1 VEPALRLSPDYL
13 LEDGRCH
20 FADYAVHDFVMLLT
34 TSSWALRREFANQ
47 EYDRPKG
54 DSLVAATQTRKGVP
68 TMCDFSLQ
76 HAKSRPAVVADK
88 LVSHNFGR
96 GTIGFKSVDDPIG
109 EATAACVLPGTELAF
124 DKPIKLRWASDEGKG
139 IEGRFT
145 TAIFRQKDKDKP
157 NVHHD
162 VLEMPDGQQFLL
174 TQLEEGQNATVLQ
187 LPAAPKTE
195 KEAEEQKRAEY
206 IG

>member
-1 VEPALRLSPDYL
+1 L
-13 LEDGRCH
+13 H
-20 FADYAVHDFVMLLT
+20 
-34 TSSWALRREFANQ
+34 SSRHE
-47 EYDRPKG
+47 
-54 DSLVAATQTRKGVP
+54 
-68 TMCDFSLQ
+68 
-76 HAKSRPAVVADK
+76 
-88 LVSHNFGR
+88 
-96 GTIGFKSVDDPIG
+96 GT
-109 EATAACVLPGTELAF
+109 
-124 DKPIKLRWASDEGKG
+124 G

-162 VLEMPDGQQFLL
+162 ALEMPDGQQILL

-195 KEAEEQKRAEY
+195 KEAEDQKRTEY

>member
-1 VEPALRLSPDYL
+1 MSPQPEPK
-13 LEDGRCH
+13 
-20 FADYAVHDFVMLLT
+20 
-34 TSSWALRREFANQ
+34 
-47 EYDRPKG
+47 KG
-54 DSLVAATQTRKGVP
+54 T

-96 GTIGFKSVDDPIG
+96 GTIGFKSVDDPVG
-109 EATAACVLPGTELAF
+109 DATAVCILPGTELSF
-124 DKPIKLRWASDEGKG
+124 DEAIKLRWSYNEGTRF
-139 IEGRFT
+139 EGQFT
-145 TAIFRQKDKDKP
+145 TAIFRQRDKDKP

-162 VLEMPDGQQFLL
+162 VLEMPDGQQVLL
-174 TQLEEGQNATVLQ
+174 THLEEGQNATVLQ

-206 IG
+206 VG

>member
-1 VEPALRLSPDYL
+1 
-13 LEDGRCH
+13 
-20 FADYAVHDFVMLLT
+20 
-34 TSSWALRREFANQ
+34 
-47 EYDRPKG
+47 
-54 DSLVAATQTRKGVP
+54 
-68 TMCDFSLQ
+68 MCDFSLQ

-96 GTIGFKSVDDPIG
+96 GTIGFKPVDDPIG
-109 EATAACVLPGTELAF
+109 DATAVCILPGTELAF
-124 DKPIKLRWASDEGKG
+124 EKPIKLRWSYDEGKG

-145 TAIFRQKDKDKP
+145 TAIFRQKDKDKDKP

-162 VLEMPDGQQFLL
+162 VLEMPDGGQVLL
-174 TQLEEGQNATVLQ
+174 THLEEGQNATVLQ

-206 IG
+206 VG

>member
-1 VEPALRLSPDYL
+1 VSQR
-13 LEDGRCH
+13 
-20 FADYAVHDFVMLLT
+20 
-34 TSSWALRREFANQ
+34 NQ
-47 EYDRPKG
+47 EYDWLKAIRYSPQPKPG
-54 DSLVAATQTRKGVP
+54 KGLL

-109 EATAACVLPGTELAF
+109 DATAVCILPGTELAF
-124 DKPIKLRWASDEGKG
+124 DKPIKLRWVSGDGNS

-162 VLEMPDGQQFLL
+162 VLEMPDGQRILL
-174 TQLEEGQNATVLQ
+174 TYLEEGQTVTVLQ

>member
-1 VEPALRLSPDYL
+1 
-13 LEDGRCH
+13 
-20 FADYAVHDFVMLLT
+20 
-34 TSSWALRREFANQ
+34 
-47 EYDRPKG
+47 
-54 DSLVAATQTRKGVP
+54 
-68 TMCDFSLQ
+68 MCDFSLQ

-96 GTIGFKSVDDPIG
+96 GTVGFKSVDDPIG
-109 EATAACVLPGTELAF
+109 DATAVCILPGTELAF
-124 DKPIKLRWASDEGKG
+124 DKPIKLRWSYVEGKS
-139 IEGRFT
+139 IERQFT

-162 VLEMPDGQQFLL
+162 VLEMPDGQQILL
-174 TQLEEGQNATVLQ
+174 TALSEGQNATVLQ

-206 IG
+206 VG